1 MGAGKSLDLLRINDN
16 YRNLNK
22 KCMLMKPSI
31 DTRWKT
37 DKIISRIGIEENCIS
52 FSKKENLYNLI
63 LEEFGSDNPYSCI
76 LIDEAQF
83 LTKKQVWGLCDV
95 VDWNNVPVVCFGL
108 RTDYNGITFEG
119 SNALL
124 GVADEIKEII
134 TLCHCGRKATMVLR
148 FDPKTGK
155 VMKDIE
161 SELNRDGSV
170 YIGDAVYIS
179 VCRKHWSNGDLGK
192 NG

>member
-1 MGAGKSLDLLRINDN
+1 M
-16 YRNLNK
+16 
-22 KCMLMKPSI
+22 
-31 DTRWKT
+31 
-37 DKIISRIGIEENCIS
+37 
-52 FSKKENLYNLI
+52 
-63 LEEFGSDNPYSCI
+63 
-76 LIDEAQF
+76 
-83 LTKKQVWGLCDV
+83 